1 MTPKSLFPAFLLAG
15 VLWVLA
21 LGLSAL
27 LASATWEF
35 MTLGAAFV
43 IPVTFVAGI
52 VIMGIALVLGMIARF
67 MERRNRWPRRLSPRL
82 ILSVALLA
90 SLALISWGCYSAT
103 PRQRYDRMV
112 AAAGE
117 HASEIDVAG
126 FDSFLA
132 QRWLLGFKIPPEQVP
147 AIVSRWNL
155 KEIDPIALGERLRSD
170 VMLGS
175 SKSPLVQE
183 APDPKGTRCFVSN
196 DSGPAGSSRW
206 ITFVFREADRRAW
219 FYRGY
224 QN

>member
-1 MTPKSLFPAFLLAG
+1 LL
-15 VLWVLA
+15 VLA
-21 LGLSAL
+21 LGISAL

-35 MTLGAAFV
+35 MALGAAFV
-43 IPVTFVAGI
+43 IPATLIVGI
-52 VIMGIALVLGMIARF
+52 VTMGLAAVLGAVARL
-67 MERRNRWPRRLSPRL
+67 MERRQRWPRRLSPRL

-90 SLALISWGCYSAT
+90 SLAMIAWGGYSAT
-103 PRQRYDRMV
+103 PRQRYKQMV

-126 FDSFLA
+126 FDSLLA
-132 QRWLLGFKIPPEQVP
+132 QRWLLGFKIPPEQIP

-155 KEIDPIALGERLRSD
+155 KEVDPIALGERLRSD

-183 APDPKGTRCFVSN
+183 APDPKGTRCFVSD
-196 DSGPAGSSRW
+196 DSGAAGSSRW